1 MGSPP
6 TLPCLSCEEQRRSP
20 REKVLGGW
28 AQRQASK
35 ERKKE
40 REGERQIDGQ
50 RVRETDRETGREGD
64 SQRDGGGG
72 WETDREP
79 GGGGGRFCLIL
90 LCFAGFTTAAGLGID
105 LPPGSVVSTFLQTS
119 LQEQTGRMALEATEC
134 QLEANYNL

>member
-64 SQRDGGGG
+64 RQRAWG
-72 WETDREP
+72 WGREVLP
-79 GGGGGRFCLIL
+79 HSAL
-90 LCFAGFTTAAGLGID
+90 LCWFHDSSRSRDRSASG
-105 LPPGSVVSTFLQTS
+105 V
-119 LQEQTGRMALEATEC
+119 GR
-134 QLEANYNL
+134 